1 MVNEQSIMLN
11 RIKVEQW
18 NFEKI
23 DKDFDIYQVILD
35 KHADKNI
42 LDIQSD
48 IKILSTVYYSG
59 QQCFIMTH
67 RGKTDEVTLQYL
79 FNKELKGGNLCAVH
93 LVRTKML
100 AKRQEAFRKMF
111 GYRGRA
117 LLQLLIN
124 STLNSIFEEDEYNNI
139 TGRCYYWN
147 SSWNENPKTKIELV
161 DLTIER
167 DMVMYPSV
175 CTFTKEKP
183 KEGRFPSRIVYDR
196 LNNVIRKALSSD
208 KEENVYYKQGIEG
221 THSSRP
227 FDGTTLQ
234 SWESSRISS
243 LAKFYRTTKKEL
255 AQYADFSFEIQDV
268 SKQRPATLS
277 GSDNN
282 IINILKESGVCVVDS
297 IQFSEKELAS
307 ASEKQG
313 ILKQWITD
321 SKTAYEAAIKQYCQE
336 HGIAYMAGAHDFYSL
351 NMEIIRDSKFYDI
364 NKKSM
369 KDVYA
374 SKGKIVCQ
382 HITVPVN
389 YKNKKGETVPSF
401 LKKMETVYKELAIKA
416 DVRDNQIRVVDWSQ
430 YNVRRPYTFYLSQVC
445 TSEQDAKKGM
455 RTVRFTGMTIQSDGS
470 FVADSFTIGNIK
482 DPVYENSHQRT
493 IASLFT
499 SSNGS
504 IEYYDRNIELVIIPD
519 GDINDAHI
527 IRKTN
532 VRAMS
537 NILEMEKDFM
547 SARKDVEL
555 DCATIIDAIRPLQD
569 DANPGNVEVYRNI
582 MCAVQ
587 DRETILKSEVL
598 PLLTPTLR
606 EGQKKTKI
614 STKAKEMLL
623 NATGIIFQVSRSQS
637 EEERQGT
644 SAYKDISVWHSP
656 AYDMADSQDE
666 EPPVVTNY
674 VVGQFGKA
682 LKQSIATSPV
692 VRQLYRKDGEQCKTE
707 EENFILSLLQV
718 GFVKM
723 KNYTVLPFP
732 AKYLREITAL
742 VSTH

>member
-1 MVNEQSIMLN
+1 MANEQSIMLN
-11 RIKVEQW
+11 RIKVDQW
-18 NFEKI
+18 DFERI
-23 DKDFDIYQVILD
+23 DKDFDVYQVILD

-42 LDIQSD
+42 LDIPSD

-147 SSWNENPKTKIELV
+147 PAWNENPKTKIELV

-196 LNNVIRKALSSD
+196 LNNVIRKVLSSD
-208 KEENVYYKQGIEG
+208 KAEDIYYKQGIDG
-221 THSSRP
+221 THSTRP
-227 FDGTTLQ
+227 YDGTTLQ
-234 SWESSRISS
+234 YWELSRLSC
-243 LAKFYRTTKKEL
+243 LAKFYRFTKKEL
-255 AQYADFSFEIQDV
+255 AQYANFSFEIQEV
-268 SKQRPATLS
+268 SKQRPETF
-277 GSDNN
+277 SDSDDN
-282 IINILKESGVCVVDS
+282 IISILKESGICLVDS
-297 IQFSEKELAS
+297 IQFSEKELTS

-321 SKTAYEAAIKQYCQE
+321 SKAAYEAEIRQYCEQ
-336 HGIAYMAGAHDFYSL
+336 HGIAFMAGEHNFFSL
-351 NMEIIRDSKFYDI
+351 NLEVIRDSKFYDI
-364 NKKSM
+364 NKKEL

-374 SKGKIVCQ
+374 SKGKVVCQ

-389 YKNKKGETVPSF
+389 YKNKKGEIAPSF
-401 LKKMETVYKELAIKA
+401 LKKMKTVYKELAIKA
-416 DVRDNQIRVVDWSQ
+416 DVRDTQIRVVDWSQ
-430 YNVRRPYTFYLSQVC
+430 YNVRRPYTFYISQVC
-445 TSEQDAKKGM
+445 TSDQDAKKGM
-455 RTVRFTGMTIQSDGS
+455 RTVRFTGMTIQPDGS
-470 FVADSFTIGNIK
+470 FETDAFLIENIK

-493 IASLFT
+493 IAGLFI

-504 IEYYDRNIELVIIPD
+504 DEYYDRNIELVIIPD
-519 GDINDAHI
+519 EDIEDAHI

-547 SARKDVEL
+547 SERKDVEL
-555 DCATIIDAIRPLQD
+555 DCATIIDAIRPLQND
-569 DANPGNVEVYRNI
+569 GNPGNVEVYRNI

-598 PLLTPTLR
+598 PLLTPPLR
-606 EGQKKTKI
+606 EGQKKAKI

-623 NATGIIFQVSRSQS
+623 NATGVIFQVSRSTS
-637 EEERQGT
+637 EEKRLGT
-644 SAYKDISVWHSP
+644 SAYKDISVWHSL
-656 AYDMADSQDE
+656 AYDMAESQDE
-666 EPPVVTNY
+666 EPSVVTNY
-674 VVGQFGKA
+674 AVGQYDKA
-682 LKQSIATSPV
+682 LNEKIATSPV
-692 VRQLYRKDGEQCKTE
+692 VRQLYRKDGAQCQPE
-707 EENFILSLLQV
+707 EEMFILSLLQV
-718 GFVKM
+718 GFVRM

-732 AKYLREITAL
+732 AKYLREM
-742 VSTH
+742 

>member
-1 MVNEQSIMLN
+1 MLN

-18 NFEKI
+18 NFERI

-35 KHADKNI
+35 RHADKNV

-67 RGKTDEVTLQYL
+67 RGKTDEVALQYL

-124 STLNSIFEEDEYNNI
+124 STLNSVFEEDEYNNI

-147 SSWNENPKTKIELV
+147 PLWNENSKTRIELV

-196 LNNVIRKALSSD
+196 LNNVIRKAISSD
-208 KEENVYYKQGIEG
+208 KVEDIYYKQGIDG
-221 THSSRP
+221 THSTRP

-234 SWESSRISS
+234 YWELSRISC
-243 LAKFYRTTKKEL
+243 LAKFYRNTKKEL
-255 AQYADFSFEIQDV
+255 AQYVDFAFEIQEV
-268 SKQRPATLS
+268 SKQRAETLS
-277 GSDNN
+277 DSYDN
-282 IINILKESGVCVVDS
+282 IVHILKESGICLVDS
-297 IQFSEKELAS
+297 IQFSEKELTS

-313 ILKQWITD
+313 ILKQWIKD
-321 SKTAYEAAIKQYCQE
+321 SKTAYEAAILQYCQE
-336 HGIAYMAGAHDFYSL
+336 HGIAYMTGTHDLYSL
-351 NMEIIRDSKFYDI
+351 NIEAIRDSKFYDI
-364 NKKSM
+364 NKKEL

-374 SKGKIVCQ
+374 SKGRVVCQ

-389 YKNKKGETVPSF
+389 YKNKKGEAFKSF
-401 LKKMETVYKELAIKA
+401 LSKMETVYKELAIKA
-416 DVRDNQIRVVDWSQ
+416 DIRDNQIRVVDWSL
-430 YNVRRPYTFYLSQVC
+430 YNVRRPYTFYISQIC
-445 TSEQDAKKGM
+445 TTEQDAKKGM
-455 RTVRFTGMTIQSDGS
+455 RTVCFTGMTIQPNGS
-470 FVADSFTIGNIK
+470 FATETFTIENIK
-482 DPVYENSHQRT
+482 NPIYENSYQRT
-493 IASLFT
+493 ISNLFT
-499 SSNGS
+499 SHNGS
-504 IEYYDRNIELVIIPD
+504 DGYYDRNIELAIIPD
-519 GDINDAHI
+519 GDIDNAHI

-547 SARKDVEL
+547 SERRDVEL
-555 DCATIIDAIRPLQD
+555 NCATIIDAIRPLQD
-569 DANPGNVEVYRNI
+569 DGNPGNVEVYRNI
-582 MCAVQ
+582 MCAVK

-598 PLLTPTLR
+598 PLLTPPLR
-606 EGQKKTKI
+606 EGQKKTTI
-614 STKAKEMLL
+614 STKAKEMIS
-623 NATGIIFQVSRSQS
+623 NATGVIFRVSRRKS
-637 EEERQGT
+637 EEERLGT
-644 SAYKDISVWHSP
+644 SVYKDISVWHSL

-674 VVGQFGKA
+674 VVGQYDG
-682 LKQSIATSPV
+682 LNQSIATSPV
-692 VRQLYRKDGEQCKTE
+692 VRQLYRKDGEQCLPE
-707 EENFILSLLQV
+707 DENFIISLMQV

-723 KNYTVLPFP
+723 RNYTVLPFP
-732 AKYLREITAL
+732 AKYLREISVL
-742 VSTH
+742 